1 MGMPDW
7 THREMKMLLL
17 VVLSLFGC
25 AIAGPR
31 PDAEEVVNYRGHK
44 VLSVTPKNEA
54 ELKVLQDLEANQH
67 LDVDFWTDP
76 VAVGKEVGMR
86 VQPGEQESAVRSILD
101 GLEVVEAVDD
111 LQNLVDYQALSNF
124 AVSYGRASSPVGR
137 YARVDEIYAWL
148 DELADKYPDNVTPF
162 QGGVSYEGRLLK
174 GIKVGKSA
182 PGKPALW
189 FHAGIHAREWVA
201 IASNI
206 YIIDQLLSS
215 NDPSVKALRENL
227 VWYILPVV
235 NPDGYEYTHTHNRM
249 WRKTLQPHYYFCK
262 GADPNRN
269 WDAAFGTTGVS
280 SNPCSDIYPGP
291 RAFSEPETRTLSQ
304 TIMKLKDEIKGFIS
318 FHSFSQLW
326 LTPWA
331 YTTTYP
337 KDHAD
342 LMAVANE
349 ATKRL
354 MAVHNTYWKVGPPS
368 HILYEASGGAF
379 DWAKA
384 KAGIK
389 YAYTLECRPNS
400 MNPGFMLPA
409 SGIIPSGE
417 ETWAGV
423 KYVAEFLVE
432 KYGK

>member
-1 MGMPDW
+1 
-7 THREMKMLLL
+7 MKILLL
-17 VVLSLFGC
+17 LGLVAV
-25 AIAGPR
+25 AVAGPR
-31 PDAEEVVNYRGHK
+31 PLDDEVADYKGHK

-54 ELKVLQDLEANQH
+54 ELKLLQALEADDA
-67 LDVDFWTDP
+67 LGLDFWTDP
-76 VAVGKEVGMR
+76 VAVGKEVGIR
-86 VQPGEQESAVRSILD
+86 VAPGEQETTLRAALE
-101 GLEVVEAVDD
+101 GLQVVTAIDD
-111 LQNLVDYQALSNF
+111 LQNAVDFQALSNF
-124 AVSYGRASSPVGR
+124 AVSFGRKSSPVGR
-137 YARVDEIYAWL
+137 YARVDEIHSWL
-148 DELADKYPDNVTPF
+148 DELVDKYPDVVTPF
-162 QGGVSYEGRLLK
+162 EGGKSFQGRPLK

-215 NDPSVKALRENL
+215 SDPSVKALRENL
-227 VWYILPVV
+227 VWYIIPVA
-235 NPDGYEYTHTHNRM
+235 NPDGYEYTHTHQRM
-249 WRKTLQPHYYFCK
+249 WRKTLQPHSYFCK

-269 WDAAFGTTGVS
+269 WDAAWGTTGVS
-280 SNPCSDIYPGP
+280 RNPCSDIYPGP
-291 RAFSEPETRTLSQ
+291 KPWSEPETRTLSH
-304 TIMKLKDEIKGFIS
+304 TISLLKDELKGFIS

-331 YTTTYP
+331 YTTKYP
-337 KDHAD
+337 EDHAE
-342 LMAVANE
+342 LMEVANE

-368 HILYEASGGAF
+368 HILYEASGGAY
-379 DWAKA
+379 DWAKM

-389 YAYTLECRPNS
+389 YAYTLECRPNT

-423 KYVAEFLVE
+423 KYVAEFLVQ
-432 KYGK
+432 KYGN